1 MRPFAS
7 VVCLMLVCIVPC
19 AAQTTGNA
27 CARLKEPIAAAS
39 IALPS
44 SGARIDSAEL
54 VAPAPH
60 GGAVAVRTAA
70 ALSGCRAGRSRILQ
84 SARRDRAS

>member
-39 IALPS
+39 FALPS

-54 VAPAPH
+54 VAPAPLSAAQLPFGPLPPH
-60 GGAVAVRTAA
+60 LAVVPAA
-70 ALSGCRAGRSRILQ
+70 PEYCKVLG
-84 SARRDRAS
+84 DRAS